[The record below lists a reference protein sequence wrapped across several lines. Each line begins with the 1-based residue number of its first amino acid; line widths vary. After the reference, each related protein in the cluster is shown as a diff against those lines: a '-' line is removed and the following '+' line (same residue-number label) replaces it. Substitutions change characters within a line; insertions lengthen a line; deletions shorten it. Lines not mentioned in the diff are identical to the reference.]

1 MSDSGDTPSAP
12 SRRAP
17 RSSAG
22 PTHARNSASSTDPTV
37 PGGWDTQAVTPPAG
51 YRSRLQ
57 LEGTVL
63 AAAGIIGTAVLAA
76 TSSQSTRNPLST
88 VIQLLIVAALLGW
101 LGPRGL
107 RRSVGQSDEL
117 PEGEIGSGEP
127 TPLWHIIAIVVG
139 LTLIAGLVAGWDA
152 GLRVTAGCALV
163 GLTQAGLLAALV
175 RRDERTRERTYYRV
189 RGSRI
194 LRGTRLGYVDS
205 A

>member
-1 MSDSGDTPSAP
+1 MS
-12 SRRAP
+12 SR
-17 RSSAG
+17 
-22 PTHARNSASSTDPTV
+22 
-37 PGGWDTQAVTPPAG
+37 
-51 YRSRLQ
+51 
-57 LEGTVL
+57 
-63 AAAGIIGTAVLAA
+63 
-76 TSSQSTRNPLST
+76 
-88 VIQLLIVAALLGW
+88 
-101 LGPRGL
+101 
-107 RRSVGQSDEL
+107 
-117 PEGEIGSGEP
+117 GEP